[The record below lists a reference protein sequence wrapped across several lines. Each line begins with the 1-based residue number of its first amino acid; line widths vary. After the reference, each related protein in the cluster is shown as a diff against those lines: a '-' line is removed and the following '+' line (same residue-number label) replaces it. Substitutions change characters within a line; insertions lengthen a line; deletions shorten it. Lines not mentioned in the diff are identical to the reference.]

1 MDAVAL
7 TAIIAAIAAGALTLL
22 GGLVKLGHSLAEKR
36 RQSMRP
42 PPPKADDV
50 VELREDT
57 GRHQLQVALLT
68 PGADDLHTRLDR
80 IERAMAQLLRIAAKS
95 SQVDSDVAAIAE
107 SLDALAQIE
116 TLRAHRD
123 ELRSRWFDEKMD
135 AVLVAVNERD
145 MATAKALAAEM
156 EARFMMMPR
165 RR

>member
-116 TLRAHRD
+116 TLRAKRD
-123 ELRSRWFDEKMD
+123 ELRSQWFDEKMD